1 MTKGYWQTTNS
12 SSSTILSLDL
22 LCYLYHVRTKQQ
34 LEQGATSISCHLPLP
49 WTSTSEGW
57 EKMTK
62 SMFQL
67 TLNTK
72 SMTLLNLSNESMSL
86 TNSSRIILKRVL
98 IKKEMREKFKRRTI
112 CLKNRGIFTA
122 KRSRALRK
130 RWKRWRSYWRI
141 WLLKSKTFRA
151 SQSPRLLRLN

>member
-1 MTKGYWQTTNS
+1 
-12 SSSTILSLDL
+12 
-22 LCYLYHVRTKQQ
+22 
-34 LEQGATSISCHLPLP
+34 
-49 WTSTSEGW
+49 
-57 EKMTK
+57 MTK

-130 RWKRWRSYWRI
+130 R
-141 WLLKSKTFRA
+141 
-151 SQSPRLLRLN
+151 